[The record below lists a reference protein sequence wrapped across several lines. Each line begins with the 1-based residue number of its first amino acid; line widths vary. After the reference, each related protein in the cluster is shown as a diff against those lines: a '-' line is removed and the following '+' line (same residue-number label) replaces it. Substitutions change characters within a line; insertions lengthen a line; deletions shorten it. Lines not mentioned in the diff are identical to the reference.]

1 MADGK
6 LQALPVTK
14 FSLDDAVDAFRLMAS
29 GRHTGKI
36 VVSIPATA
44 ASTRSPAPPQP
55 LVSPDGGY
63 IIVGGM
69 GGLGFVV
76 AQWLVA
82 QGAGLVVLNGRS
94 APERRRPGGDRGA
107 GRRG

>member
-1 MADGK
+1 
-6 LQALPVTK
+6 
-14 FSLDDAVDAFRLMAS
+14 MAS

-36 VVSIPATA
+36 IVSIPAQRQHRSDRVTA
-44 ASTRSPAPPQP
+44 AATTGQ
-55 LVSPDGGY
+55 PDGGY

-82 QGAGLVVLNGRS
+82 QGAGMVVLNGRS
-94 APERRRPGGDRGA
+94 SPQRRDR
-107 GRRG
+107 RQ